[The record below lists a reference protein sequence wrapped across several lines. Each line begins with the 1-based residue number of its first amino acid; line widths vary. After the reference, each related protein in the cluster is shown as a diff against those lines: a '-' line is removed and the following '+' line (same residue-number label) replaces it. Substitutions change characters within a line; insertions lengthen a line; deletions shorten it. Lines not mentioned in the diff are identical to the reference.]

1 LKTVFNYSIGT
12 VVKRLLALA
21 CALPLLAACGDE
33 DGGSAT
39 NNGSP
44 TLTYEFASPFVQDT
58 SSVSYSGQ
66 IARQVLIADLSA
78 FLGHLTGA
86 IDNQTYTPTTDGD
99 VVGLLDYYF
108 RFDSESDGDE
118 EFLLSTEPGTQQTT
132 YTDISGGKDI
142 VGKLAGNDTATD
154 HRDWSTQFVG
164 WDDDSIA
171 QYGGSTSSPEGLI
184 VAFFETI
191 EENAIAHANGEVREA
206 GGTTLPVTV
215 TVEGQ
220 DLRQLTQ
227 KFLLGAVTFSQGTDD
242 YLDDDVEGKGLLAPN
257 TQDDDKP
264 YTRLGHAWDEG
275 FGYFGAARDYVLY
288 TDEEIAGKGGRDDW
302 RGYHDSDGDGAIDLG
317 SEYNFAASVNA
328 AKRDRGS
335 QEEDP
340 TDFTGDAFAA
350 FVQGRALI
358 NSHGALSEA
367 QRAELRTYRDV
378 AVAAWE
384 RAFAATVVHY
394 INDTLGD
401 MDEFGTDAYSFIDHA
416 KHWSEMKGVAL
427 AFQFNPRS
435 PMTADQFAQLHGLLG
450 SAPVLSDA
458 GEPAIADYR
467 AALLDAR
474 TVIMDAYGFSDT
486 NAAGW

>member
-1 LKTVFNYSIGT
+1 V
-12 VVKRLLALA
+12 
-21 CALPLLAACGDE
+21 C
-33 DGGSAT
+33 
-39 NNGSP
+39 
-44 TLTYEFASPFVQDT
+44 
-58 SSVSYSGQ
+58 SS
-66 IARQVLIADLSA
+66 
-78 FLGHLTGA
+78 
-86 IDNQTYTPTTDGD
+86 
-99 VVGLLDYYF
+99 
-108 RFDSESDGDE
+108 
-118 EFLLSTEPGTQQTT
+118 
-132 YTDISGGKDI
+132 
-142 VGKLAGNDTATD
+142 
-154 HRDWSTQFVG
+154 
-164 WDDDSIA
+164 
-171 QYGGSTSSPEGLI
+171 
-184 VAFFETI
+184 
-191 EENAIAHANGEVREA
+191 
-206 GGTTLPVTV
+206 
-215 TVEGQ
+215 
-220 DLRQLTQ
+220 
-227 KFLLGAVTFSQGTDD
+227 
-242 YLDDDVEGKGLLAPN
+242 
-257 TQDDDKP
+257 
-264 YTRLGHAWDEG
+264 
-275 FGYFGAARDYVLY
+275 
-288 TDEEIAGKGGRDDW
+288 
-302 RGYHDSDGDGAIDLG
+302 DLG